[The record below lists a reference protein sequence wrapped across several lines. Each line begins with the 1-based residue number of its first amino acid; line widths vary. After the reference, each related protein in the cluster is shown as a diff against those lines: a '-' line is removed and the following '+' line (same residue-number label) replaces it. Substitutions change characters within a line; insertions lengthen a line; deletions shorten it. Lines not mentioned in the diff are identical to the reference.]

1 MIKRQTR
8 FKRHG
13 RRVSL
18 ALSSLEVH
26 TLLGALALHP
36 NAYGKAITEH
46 IDKVSG
52 YKPLNASV
60 YVTLAGL
67 AKKGFIKP
75 RDGMPTH
82 VQGGRRIRYWTLS
95 PDGNSALAGA
105 LDAIAQLSRAA
116 GL

>member
-1 MIKRQTR
+1 MIKRQQH

-26 TLLGALALHP
+26 TLLATLALHP
-36 NAYGKAITEH
+36 NAYGAAITEH

-52 YKPLNASV
+52 YKPLTASI

-67 AKKGFIKP
+67 AKKGFVKP
-75 RDGMPTH
+75 RDGKPKP
-82 VQGGRRIRYWTLS
+82 VQGGRRIRYWSLR
-95 PDGNSALAGA
+95 PAGNSALAEA
-105 LDAIAQLSRAA
+105 LNTIAQLSRAA